1 MRLERLR
8 RRTGHGRGQSM
19 TELAMLLP
27 ILAFLLLAVVDFA
40 QAHSVQQRLENGTH
54 LAALK
59 LLADPSVPLAAG
71 IAAEARLPSGAVTA
85 TTSYTADLNGDKH
98 ATITAQ
104 YDDPLM
110 LPGLR
115 NLQTRALTN
124 GKLRITVQATGL
136 ARTDPPTI
144 TTDPLTNCS
153 LGSTYCLK
161 IAPLTGTGLATPSGL
176 SHLVCTVYRNG
187 APQQLQPDC
196 DPSAPLYYALYNGT
210 NVSSGDKFTATVTQA
225 DGVVSP
231 QSQSPQWIA
240 P

>member
-8 RRTGHGRGQSM
+8 RHTGHGRGQSM

-40 QAHSVQQRLENGTH
+40 HVHSVQQRLENGTH

-59 LLADPSVPLAAG
+59 LLANPSVPLAAG
-71 IAAEARLPSGAVTA
+71 IAAEARLPSTAVTA
-85 TTSYTADLNGDKH
+85 TTSYTADLNGDNH
-98 ATITAQ
+98 VTIMAQ

-144 TTDPLTNCS
+144 TSDPLSSCS
-153 LGSTYCLK
+153 PSTGITYCLK
-161 IAPLTGTGLATPSGL
+161 VAPSTGSATPSGL
-176 SHLVCTVYRNG
+176 RNLVCTVYRGVSGNVT
-187 APQQLQPDC
+187 PQQLQPGC
-196 DPSAPLYYALYNGT
+196 ESAPLYYGATG
-210 NVSSGDKFTATVTQA
+210 VSPGEAFTATITQA

-231 QSQSPQWIA
+231 QRTWSA

>member
-19 TELAMLLP
+19 PELAMLLP

-40 QAHSVQQRLENGTH
+40 HVHSVQQRLENGTH

-59 LLADPSVPLAAG
+59 LLANPCVSPPACIATD
-71 IAAEARLPSGAVTA
+71 IAAESRLPSGAVTA
-85 TTSYTADLNGDKH
+85 TTSYAADPNGDNH
-98 ATITAQ
+98 VTITAQ

-115 NLQTRALTN
+115 NLQMSALTN

-144 TTDPLTNCS
+144 TNDLLPLIHCS

-161 IAPLTGTGLATPSGL
+161 IAPSTGSATPSGL
-176 SHLVCTVYRNG
+176 SNLVCTVYRNG
-187 APQQLQPDC
+187 TPQQLQPGC
-196 DPSAPLYYALYNGT
+196 ESAPLYYGAT
-210 NVSSGDKFTATVTQA
+210 SVSSGE
-225 DGVVSP
+225 
-231 QSQSPQWIA
+231 
-240 P
+240 

>member
-1 MRLERLR
+1 MSLERLR
-8 RRTGHGRGQSM
+8 RRAGHGRGQSM

-40 QAHSVQQRLENGTH
+40 QVHSVQQRLENGTH

-59 LLADPSVPLAAG
+59 LRANPSVPLAAG
-71 IAAEARLPSGAVTA
+71 IAAEARLPSSAVTA
-85 TTSYTADLNGDKH
+85 TTSYTADPNGDNH
-98 ATITAQ
+98 VTITAQ

-144 TTDPLTNCS
+144 TNDLLLIHCS
-153 LGSTYCLK
+153 LSSAIGTYCLK
-161 IAPLTGTGLATPSGL
+161 IAPLTGTGPATPSGL
-176 SHLVCTVYRNG
+176 SNLVCTVYRNG
-187 APQQLQPDC
+187 TPQQLQPGC
-196 DPSAPLYYALYNGT
+196 ESTPLYYGATG
-210 NVSSGDKFTATVTQA
+210 VSSGDTVTATVTQA
-225 DGVVSP
+225 DGVVSLP
-231 QSQSPQWIA
+231 GTWSA

>member
-1 MRLERLR
+1 MSLERLR
-8 RRTGHGRGQSM
+8 RRTRHGRGQSM

-40 QAHSVQQRLENGTH
+40 QVHSVQQRLENGTH

-59 LLADPSVPLAAG
+59 LLANPSVPLAAG
-71 IAAEARLPSGAVTA
+71 IAAEARLLSSAVTA
-85 TTSYTADLNGDKH
+85 TTSYTADLNGDNH
-98 ATITAQ
+98 VTITAQ

-144 TTDPLTNCS
+144 TTDLLTNCS
-153 LGSTYCLK
+153 LSSGIGTYCLK
-161 IAPLTGTGLATPSGL
+161 IAPLTGTGPATPSGL
-176 SHLVCTVYRNG
+176 RHLVCTVYRNG
-187 APQQLQPDC
+187 TPQQLQPGC
-196 DPSAPLYYALYNGT
+196 ESTPLYYGATG
-210 NVSSGDKFTATVTQA
+210 VSSGETFTATVTQA
-225 DGVVSP
+225 DGVVSLP
-231 QSQSPQWIA
+231 GTWSA